1 MPNKIYTNKV
11 KVELNQVWQEVELL
25 RSSIFNAMNTIENY
39 DGLMAANHVN
49 DLNKHLSKLNDL
61 VANFNRYIQQEKDK
75 E

>member
-39 DGLMAANHVN
+39 DGLMTANHVN